1 MAMSKK
7 HLPDGIRVRWLGHA
21 TFDLIGPAGQ
31 KFLFDPFLVE
41 NPAFPKELGAEVTA
55 PSAYDALLVTH
66 PHYDHFADV
75 LPLLRDDPALK
86 VVTQFD
92 IAEWLKAHQVKDDQ
106 IIGMNTGGTLGF
118 KDVRITMVNAVHTSS
133 ITENGAQRALG
144 FPIGYVLRFANGFTI
159 YNTGDT
165 AVTMD
170 MKIVHDLYKPNLV
183 ILPIGDFYTMGAEQA
198 AYALHLLKPQ
208 FAIGGHWGT
217 WNGMPP
223 GTPEALEKEL
233 AQYQLTTQLIKLKP
247 GETLT

>member
-1 MAMSKK
+1 MSKK
-7 HLPDGIRVRWLGHA
+7 HLSDGMRVRWLGHA
-21 TFDLIGPAGQ
+21 TFDLVGPAGQ

-41 NPAFPKELGAEVTA
+41 NPAFPKKLGAEVTA
-55 PSAYDALLVTH
+55 PGAYHSLLVTH
-66 PHYDHFADV
+66 PHFDHFADV
-75 LPLLRDDPALK
+75 LPLLEDDPALK

-92 IAEWLKAHQVKDDQ
+92 IGEWLKEQGVKEGQ
-106 IIGMNTGGTLGF
+106 IIGMNTGGTVIIE
-118 KDVRITMVNAVHTSS
+118 DVRITMVPAVHTSS
-133 ITENGAQRALG
+133 ISVAGIRRSLG

-198 AYALHLLKPQ
+198 AYALNLLEPQ
-208 FAIGGHWGT
+208 FAIGCHWGT

-233 AQYQLTTQLIKLKP
+233 AQYKIPTQLIKLKP
-247 GETLT
+247 GESLT

>member
-1 MAMSKK
+1 MSKT
-7 HLPDGIRVRWLGHA
+7 HLPDGMRVRWLGHA
-21 TFDLIGPAGQ
+21 TFDIVGPAGQ
-31 KFLFDPFLVE
+31 KFLIDPFVVN
-41 NPAFPKELGAEVTA
+41 NPKFPKELGAEITA
-55 PSAYDALLVTH
+55 PGAYHSLLVTH
-66 PHYDHFADV
+66 PHADHFEDV
-75 LPLLRDDPALK
+75 LPLLADDPELK
-86 VVTQFD
+86 VISQFE
-92 IAEWLKAHQVKDDQ
+92 IGGWLKEQGIKEDQ
-106 IIGMNTGGTLGF
+106 IIGMNTGGTLTF
-118 KDVRITMVNAVHTSS
+118 KDVRITMVPAVHTSS
-133 ITENGAQRALG
+133 ITEGNVQRALG

-208 FAIGGHWGT
+208 FAIGGHWHT

-233 AQYQLTTQLIKLKP
+233 AHYEIPTQLIKLKP
-247 GETLT
+247 GESLT

>member
-1 MAMSKK
+1 MSKK

-21 TFDLIGPAGQ
+21 TFDIVGPAGQ
-31 KFLFDPFLVE
+31 KFLIDPFLVN
-41 NPAFPKELGAEVTA
+41 NPAFPKALGGEVTA
-55 PSAYDALLVTH
+55 PGAYHALLVTH
-66 PHYDHFADV
+66 PHSDHFDDA
-75 LPLLRDDPALK
+75 LPLLKDDPALK
-86 VVTQFD
+86 VISQFE
-92 IAEWLKAHQVKDDQ
+92 IGLWLKERGAKEDQV
-106 IIGMNTGGTLGF
+106 IGMNTGGTLAF

-133 ITENGAQRALG
+133 VIENNSPRALG

-159 YNTGDT
+159 YNAGDT

-198 AYALHLLKPQ
+198 AYALNLLKPQ

-233 AQYQLTTQLIKLKP
+233 AQYKLTTQLIKLKP
-247 GETLT
+247 GESLT

>member
-1 MAMSKK
+1 MKG

-21 TFDLIGPAGQ
+21 TFEVIGPVGQ
-31 KFLFDPFLVE
+31 KFLIDPFLVN
-41 NPAFPKELGAEVTA
+41 NPRFPKELGAEVTA
-55 PSAYDALLVTH
+55 PGAFHCLLVTH
-66 PHYDHFADV
+66 PHVDHFEDV
-75 LPLLRDDPALK
+75 FPLLKDDPALS
-86 VVTQFD
+86 VIAQFE
-92 IAEWLKAHQVKDDQ
+92 IGNWLRSRGIDNKQ
-106 IIGMNTGGTLGF
+106 IIGMNTGGTVTF
-118 KDVRITMVNAVHTSS
+118 MDVRITMVNAVHTSS
-133 ITENGAQRALG
+133 IAEDDGSRAMG

-170 MKIVHDLYKPNLV
+170 MQIVHDLYKPDLV

-198 AYALHLLKPQ
+198 AYALNLLKPK

-233 AQYQLTTQLIKLKP
+233 ARYKITTQLIKLQP
-247 GETLT
+247 GESLT

>member
-1 MAMSKK
+1 MATNKK

-21 TFDLIGPAGQ
+21 TFDIVGPAGQ
-31 KFLFDPFLVE
+31 KFLIDPFLVE
-41 NPAFPKELGAEVTA
+41 NPAFPKELGVEVTA
-55 PSAYDALLVTH
+55 PGAYDSLLVTH
-66 PHYDHFADV
+66 PHFDHFADV
-75 LPLLRDDPALK
+75 LPLLKDDTALK

-92 IAEWLKAHQVKDDQ
+92 IGEWLKEQGIKEEQ
-106 IIGMNTGGTLGF
+106 IVGMNTGGTLTL

-133 ITENGAQRALG
+133 IKVNGTQRSLG

-165 AVTMD
+165 AATMD
-170 MKIVHDLYKPNLV
+170 MKIVHDLYQPNLV

-208 FAIGGHWGT
+208 FAIGAHWGT

-223 GTPEALEKEL
+223 GRPEALEKEL
-233 AQYQLTTQLIKLKP
+233 AQYKLTTQLIKLKP
-247 GETLT
+247 GESLT

>member
-1 MAMSKK
+1 MSKK

-21 TFDLIGPAGQ
+21 TFDLVGPAGQ
-31 KFLFDPFLVE
+31 KFLIDPFLVN
-41 NPAFPKELGAEVTA
+41 NPKFPKELGAEVTA
-55 PSAYDALLVTH
+55 PGAYHSLLVTH
-66 PHYDHFADV
+66 PHYDHFDDV
-75 LPLLRDDPALK
+75 LPLLKDDSDLK

-92 IAEWLKAHQVKDDQ
+92 LASWLKERGVKESQV
-106 IIGMNTGGTLGF
+106 IGLNTGGTVTI
-118 KDVRITMVNAVHTSS
+118 KDVRVTMVPAVHTSS
-133 ITENGAQRALG
+133 ITEGETQRALG
-144 FPIGYVLRFANGFTI
+144 VAIGYVLRFANGFTI

-165 AVTMD
+165 AATMD

-198 AYALHLLKPQ
+198 AYALSLLKPE

-233 AQYQLTTQLIKLKP
+233 AHYKLPTQLIKLKP

>member
-1 MAMSKK
+1 MSKQ

-21 TFDLIGPAGQ
+21 TFDIVGPAGQ
-31 KFLFDPFLVE
+31 KFLFDPFVVE
-41 NPAFPKELGAEVTA
+41 NPAFPKNLGAEVTA
-55 PSAYDALLVTH
+55 PRAYDCLLVTH
-66 PHYDHFADV
+66 PHHDHFADV
-75 LPLLRDDPALK
+75 VPLLKDDPHLK
-86 VVTQFD
+86 VITQFD
-92 IAEWLKAHQVKDDQ
+92 IVSWLKGHGIKEEQVM
-106 IIGMNTGGTLGF
+106 GMNTGGTTTF
-118 KDVRITMVNAVHTSS
+118 KDVRITMVPAIHTSS
-133 ITENGAQRALG
+133 ITESGGQRPLG
-144 FPIGYVLRFANGFTI
+144 VAIGYVLRFANGFTV

-233 AQYQLTTQLIKLKP
+233 AQYKISTQLIKLKP
-247 GETLT
+247 GESLT

>member
-1 MAMSKK
+1 MSKK

-21 TFDLIGPAGQ
+21 TFDVFGPAGQ
-31 KFLFDPFLVE
+31 KFLFDPFIVE
-41 NPAFPKELGAEVTA
+41 NPKFPKNLGAEVTA
-55 PSAYDALLVTH
+55 PGAYDALLVTH
-66 PHYDHFADV
+66 PHFDHFADV
-75 LPLLRDDPALK
+75 IPLLKDDGALK
-86 VVTQFD
+86 VVTQFE
-92 IAEWLKAHQVKDDQ
+92 IGEWLKAQGIKEGQVV
-106 IIGMNTGGTLGF
+106 GMNTGGTLAL
-118 KDVRITMVNAVHTSS
+118 KDVRITMVPAVHTSS
-133 ITENGAQRALG
+133 ISVGGSQLALG
-144 FPIGYVLRFANGFTI
+144 CPIGYVLRFANGFTI

-165 AVTMD
+165 SATMD

-198 AYALHLLKPQ
+198 AYALNLLKPE

-233 AQYQLTTQLIKLKP
+233 AHYKIPTQLSKLKP